1 MYTLFKRV
9 RADISMRG
17 IGKLDSS
24 ILTKPGVCV
33 RAWVRACVRLCMPV
47 RVFTHVHP
55 LSPTRLFIHSPPPP
69 NAAELACGSFDAVLC
84 CLPSRQAAALMHEV
98 RCCCMLNCACCC

>member
-33 RAWVRACVRLCMPV
+33 RAWVRACV
-47 RVFTHVHP
+47 
-55 LSPTRLFIHSPPPP
+55 
-69 NAAELACGSFDAVLC
+69 GG
-84 CLPSRQAAALMHEV
+84 
-98 RCCCMLNCACCC
+98 